1 MQLYI
6 VLGFIPDFL
15 RAALETLKIAFASGC
30 LALVLGMILAAI
42 YQLKIKVVMFIINAY
57 TNIIRGTPLLVQLYF
72 VYYGL
77 SNIGIMVDPYTGAV
91 AAFTLNTGAYMA
103 EIFRGGLEGIDKG
116 QFNAAYSLGMSWSSC
131 LINIIFPQVLQRVIA
146 PLLTQFAYLIKDTSL
161 AATLVIYELTY
172 TYRHL
177 ASNTYRSFEALI
189 PPMVIYF
196 ALYVIFRLMSAAVE
210 IRKAKRS

>member
-1 MQLYI
+1 
-6 VLGFIPDFL
+6 
-15 RAALETLKIAFASGC
+15 
-30 LALVLGMILAAI
+30 
-42 YQLKIKVVMFIINAY
+42 
-57 TNIIRGTPLLVQLYF
+57 
-72 VYYGL
+72 
-77 SNIGIMVDPYTGAV
+77 
-91 AAFTLNTGAYMA
+91 MA

-161 AATLVIYELTY
+161 AATLVIHELTY

-189 PPMVIYF
+189 PPMIIYF
-196 ALYVIFRLMSAAVE
+196 ALYVIFRLMSAAVN
-210 IRKAKRS
+210 IKKAKRS